1 MKSISEITRLAKIA
15 MIALLAGSYV
25 PARADES
32 AEASPY
38 SMLGYGS
45 LNDHISASQRSMGGI
60 GYALRSKRQINVK
73 NPASY
78 AAIDSMTFLFDIGAN
93 VGAVNFSQPG
103 MDRFQKTLGGL
114 DYVTLQVPIGK
125 WMGASVGLLPYSS
138 RGYNFG
144 MEIANGSAKYEGQG
158 GVSEAYLGFAARPVK
173 GLSVGFNL
181 GYLFGN
187 LVSDET
193 VTADGGQISM
203 YEQVLKV
210 RDYNL
215 QFGLQY
221 GVNIARDHM
230 LTLGATYTLGRKT
243 RGDGS
248 LISYDLSSGTARPDT
263 IGEVKLK
270 DGFSMPWSIGA
281 GIAYQW
287 GNKLTA
293 GVDFTYQP
301 WSTAKF
307 DGIGGFNKQSFANRY
322 KGAVGVEFTPATRGN
337 YFKRISYR
345 IGANYER
352 DYVMVGPNH
361 VKEYGL
367 SCGFGLPTPV
377 RTAVNLGFEY
387 RHRNSSPVK
396 TVAEDYFLVTLGV
409 AIDEVWFVPSKI
421 R

>member
-1 MKSISEITRLAKIA
+1 MRIIKHIVATLALI
-15 MIALLAGSYV
+15 LAGNVAVY
-25 PARADES
+25 ADE
-32 AEASPY
+32 AAQASPY
-38 SMLGYGS
+38 SMLGYGT

-60 GYALRSKRQINVK
+60 GYALRSKRQVNVK

-93 VGAVNFSQPG
+93 VGQLNLSQTG
-103 MDRFQKTLGGL
+103 MKRFGKTLGGL
-114 DYVTLQVPIGK
+114 DYVTMQVPIGK

-138 RGYNFG
+138 RGYLFG
-144 MEIANGSAKYEGQG
+144 MDIENGTAKYEGTG

-173 GLSVGFNL
+173 GLSVGFNV

-187 LVSDET
+187 LISD
-193 VTADGGQISM
+193 VTTTANGGQITL

-221 GVNIARDHM
+221 GLTFARDHNI
-230 LTLGATYTLGRKT
+230 TIGATYTLGKKT
-243 RGDGS
+243 HGDGS
-248 LISYDLSSGTARPDT
+248 IINYDLSESTARPDT
-263 IGEVKLK
+263 IGIVKLA
-270 DGFSMPWSIGA
+270 DGYSMPWSLGA

-287 GNKLTA
+287 NNRLTV

-301 WSTAKF
+301 WSKAKF
-307 DGIGGFNKQSFANRY
+307 DGINGHNAEIFADRY
-322 KGAVGVEFTPATRGN
+322 KGAVGVEFIPALRGN
-337 YFKRISYR
+337 YFKRVAYRLGASYS
-345 IGANYER
+345 R
-352 DYVMVGPNH
+352 DYVMVGSNH
-361 VKEYGL
+361 VKEFSL

-387 RHRNSSPVK
+387 RHRNTSPVS
-396 TVAEDYFLVTLGV
+396 TVGENCFLVTLGV
-409 AIDEVWFVPSKI
+409 ALNEVWFVPSKI